1 MSAESRFRYDSSDF
15 PHFAVTVD
23 VVLFTIEDDELKLLL
38 IQRANEPYLGAWAL
52 PGGFVRIDEDLRQAA
67 ARELEEETGLSE
79 GDWHLQQLG
88 TYGAPDRDPRM
99 RVVSVAFWAICASLP
114 TPRGGGDAS
123 RAELADVKRVR
134 DGRIRLAFDHEQ
146 IVRDAVERTRSELEN
161 SALAAKFCPP
171 TFTIRELRR
180 VYEIIWGIQLDPGNF
195 QRFVRDSGV
204 FEPYEDEFEMSAD
217 FSLTHV
223 EEARPVLRGSPS
235 ESSTRRSRRGRRASL
250 WTARNLQS
258 DRAIPASSRLKMPR
272 ARERIERNP
281 GEDG

>member
-1 MSAESRFRYDSSDF
+1 MSAEAGFRYDPSAF
-15 PHFAVTVD
+15 PSFAVTVD
-23 VVLFTIEDDELKLLL
+23 VVLFTIEDDQLKLLL

-67 ARELEEETGLSE
+67 ARELDEETGLSE

-123 RAELADVKRVR
+123 RAELADVERIR

-195 QRFVRDSGV
+195 QRFVRDSGA
-204 FEPYEDEFEMSAD
+204 FEPYEDELDMPA
-217 FSLTHV
+217 SLSLAHF
-223 EEARPVLRGSPS
+223 EEARPVLHGSSS
-235 ESSTRRSRRGRRASL
+235 ETSARRSRRGRRASL
-250 WTARNLQS
+250 WTARKLQS
-258 DRAIPASSRLKMPR
+258 DRAMPASSRLSMPR
-272 ARERIERNP
+272 ARARTDRRP
-281 GEDG
+281 DEDG